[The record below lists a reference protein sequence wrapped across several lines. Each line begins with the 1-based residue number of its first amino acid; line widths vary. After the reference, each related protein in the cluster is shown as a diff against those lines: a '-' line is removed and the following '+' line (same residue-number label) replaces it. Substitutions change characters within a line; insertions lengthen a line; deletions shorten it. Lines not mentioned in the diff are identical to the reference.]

1 MHIKTIDLKLKND
14 YSYLFKGSDVKW
26 TVLLSKICES
36 MQCDAVKFANE
47 ALDHHLTYADMAIF
61 IKNKFEGQHGGKWC
75 CVVGFDADIGSTV
88 SHKPDIYFHRGELG
102 IVLFKT
108 EVCKQLNP
116 KI

>member
-1 MHIKTIDLKLKND
+1 
-14 YSYLFKGSDVKW
+14 
-26 TVLLSKICES
+26 

-108 EVCKQLNP
+108 EVFFFRFSYNDLVESPQSQFQNKP
-116 KI
+116 KNKNI